1 MRFFFIYNLIKLQ
14 LCEIMPQ
21 ILEIQL
27 QLQYNKVTIR
37 IVAFTRNKIT
47 IGRKLAITFYLFT
60 LRVEAFTCRIR
71 QELSECGCIYPTC
84 NFASFLQL
92 YKTSQYCLLIQYFNI
107 IDRIEVSI
115 LSLRRGFNR
124 RNGFLGPFA
133 FMFGFAI
140 NSEVFMCLLNL
151 LKCISKLGYA
161 C

>member
-1 MRFFFIYNLIKLQ
+1 
-14 LCEIMPQ
+14 MPQ

-27 QLQYNKVTIR
+27 QLQYNKVKIR

-47 IGRKLAITFYLFT
+47 IGRKLLLLSIYWA
-60 LRVEAFTCRIR
+60 VEAFTCRIR
-71 QELSECGCIYPTC
+71 QEVTECGCIYPTC
-84 NFASFLQL
+84 NFASFLQW